1 MPSLRARFLE
11 DSIPDVCV
19 KLGQGPMQEED
30 AKLLF

>member
-11 DSIPDVCV
+11 DSILDVCV
-19 KLGQGPMQEED
+19 NLSQGPMQEED